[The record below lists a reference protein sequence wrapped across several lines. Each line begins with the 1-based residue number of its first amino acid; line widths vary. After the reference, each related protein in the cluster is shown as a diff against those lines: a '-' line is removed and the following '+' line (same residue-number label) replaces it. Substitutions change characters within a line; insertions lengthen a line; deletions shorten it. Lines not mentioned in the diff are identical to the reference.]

1 MKNDKQFRCVAGR
14 IHSYRIPLWK
24 YVDNFKLK
32 ILNSR
37 QGTITSKYTF
47 DRAGYIFE
55 MK

>member
-1 MKNDKQFRCVAGR
+1 MEISFEKN
-14 IHSYRIPLWK
+14 
-24 YVDNFKLK
+24 VDNFTLK

-37 QGTITSKYTF
+37 HGTITSKYTF